1 MFPFF
6 NKSEPLTD
14 IEKSIPRRELIKQAL
29 DTFSSMEFNLE
40 DNFSE
45 ILPQN
50 HSFVVQCI
58 NEDIATATKILKI
71 VKILKQRRIKSV
83 VWITGENRGGKIR
96 VKYEYRKL
104 FFEFPWDCSRF
115 ATVEYTLE
123 HFIEKQKKN
132 IEMSNEFKTFLDQK
146 VDLNKSEVSL
156 LVLPKN

>member
-14 IEKSIPRRELIKQAL
+14 IEKSIPRRELVKQVL
-29 DTFSSMEFNLE
+29 GTFSSMKFNLE

-50 HSFVVQCI
+50 HLFVVQCI

-71 VKILKQRRIKSV
+71 VNILKQRRIKSV
-83 VWITGENRGGKIR
+83 IWKMNGDKDGKIR
-96 VKYEYRKL
+96 VKYEYGKF
-104 FFEFPWDCSRF
+104 FFEFPWDYSKYT
-115 ATVEYTLE
+115 TVEYTLE
-123 HFIEKQKKN
+123 QFIRKQKNN
-132 IEMSNEFKTFLDQK
+132 IKMSNESKMFLDQRI
-146 VDLNKSEVSL
+146 DLNKSEVNL

>member
-29 DTFSSMEFNLE
+29 DTFSGMKFNLE

-50 HSFVVQCI
+50 HLFVVRCI

-71 VKILKQRRIKSV
+71 VNILKQRRIKSV
-83 VWITGENRGGKIR
+83 VWVTDENKEGRVR
-96 VKYEYRKL
+96 VKYEYGKL
-104 FFEFPWDCSRF
+104 FFEFPWNRF
-115 ATVEYTLE
+115 NYTTVEHTLKK
-123 HFIEKQKKN
+123 FIKKRENN
-132 IEMSNEFKTFLDQK
+132 IKMSNEFKTFLDQK
-146 VDLNKSEVSL
+146 VDLNKSEVNL